1 MRKVFISVAISLFLV
16 SPSWAGTLDD
26 IAKAMGADKVKSLDI
41 TGSGLYYH
49 LGGSGIAGE
58 LWPKFNLKKYH
69 QQIDYS
75 TPGMKLDLVL
85 TQALFPPRGAGF
97 QPIRGTK
104 TRRWYLNGTTAWGLN
119 RKDKAQEGRSSSRAL
134 HALWTSPHGVVKAL
148 QKANASFTIRK
159 SGGKTYNTATFG
171 SKGAFTALAWFSK
184 EGLLRGVDAKISNE
198 VYGDMHSTTVYRDYK
213 KINGVQFPTTIK
225 VSYGSHPGFEFKAK
239 DVKINASVDVALPEK
254 VGKRKYGVK
263 SEKIADGI
271 WYLRGGSHHSV
282 AIEMK
287 DQVAVYEAPLNDA
300 RGKAVYNAV
309 RKLVPGKKI
318 KYVINSHHHF
328 DHSGGLRAFASKGVP
343 IITHE
348 TNKPFYTKAFSGKDT
363 VSPDMLATSG
373 KRAKF
378 ITLGDKKILSDG
390 NRTIELYTLKGNVH
404 CESNVVAYLPKEKI
418 LIVADAYSARK
429 IYKKPVKKN
438 RVSPAQAHLWKTL
451 SKLNL
456 DIKTVLPI
464 HGKKVGIE
472 QIRFAAGL
480 E

>member
-1 MRKVFISVAISLFLV
+1 LFVSLSFT
-16 SPSWAGTLDD
+16 SPSFAGTLDD
-26 IAKAMGADKVKSLDI
+26 IAKTMGADKVKSLDV

-58 LWPKFNLKKYH
+58 QWPKFNLKKYH
-69 QQIDYS
+69 QQLDYDA
-75 TPGMKLDLVL
+75 PGMKLDLVL

-104 TRRWYLNGTTAWGLN
+104 TRRWYLNGTTGWGLN
-119 RKDKAQEGRSSSRAL
+119 RKGKAREGRSAARAL
-134 HALWTSPHGVVKAL
+134 HAMWTTPHGVVKAL
-148 QKANASFTIRK
+148 QKANATFSTK
-159 SGGKTYNTATFG
+159 SSGGKTYNTATFG

-184 EGLLRGVDAKISNE
+184 EGLLRGVDAKISNDI
-198 VYGDMHSTTVYRDYK
+198 YGDMHSTTVYMDYK
-213 KINGVQFPTTIK
+213 IIDGVQFPTTIK
-225 VSYGSHPGFEFKAK
+225 VTYGPHPAFELNAK

-263 SEKIADGI
+263 SKEVAPGI
-271 WYLRGGSHHSV
+271 WYLRGSSHHSV

-287 DQVAVYEAPLNDA
+287 DHAVVYEGPLNDA
-300 RGKAVYNAV
+300 RGSAVYNAV
-309 RKLVPGKKI
+309 RKLIPSKKI

-343 IITHE
+343 ILTHE
-348 TNKPFYTKAFSGKDT
+348 TNKPFYTQAYAGKDM
-363 VSPDMLATSG
+363 VNPDMLAKSG

-378 ITLGDKKILSDG
+378 ITMDGKKVMSDG
-390 NRTIELYTLKGNVH
+390 SRTIELYSLKGNVH
-404 CESNVVAYLPKEKI
+404 AETNIIAYLPKEKI

-429 IYKKPVKKN
+429 IYKKPVNKKKIH
-438 RVSPAQAHLWKTL
+438 PARAQLWKTL
-451 SKLNL
+451 STLGL
-456 DIKTVLPI
+456 DIETVLPI
-464 HGKKVGIE
+464 HGKKVDIE